1 MSSIEFSSQY
11 PGYPSSDLP
20 ILGELSGMWTIPGG
34 EIVVSS
40 RVSAATVKQF
50 ASWRSD
56 EIASLSDHGVDCLMI
71 CSSDGQSAHTQ
82 VTLVPPDDGS
92 KDNQQLASY
101 RFGPSR
107 QYKFYPSVPYTDEL
121 VDAMRS
127 HWELVAGA
135 LSSDST
141 LLRQIRRS
149 FEITELIKEVGD
161 SFFAKA
167 TKPFRPGRTTRVEM
181 FREKIL
187 WTVKDDQQ
195 ELREPFRNQAG
206 KISSKLSSTWLWR
219 CTKASVW
226 EDRNNS
232 ILTSLWK
239 D

>member
-1 MSSIEFSSQY
+1 MVS
-11 PGYPSSDLP
+11 LP
-20 ILGELSGMWTIPGG
+20 TPKS
-34 EIVVSS
+34 
-40 RVSAATVKQF
+40 
-50 ASWRSD
+50 
-56 EIASLSDHGVDCLMI
+56 
-71 CSSDGQSAHTQ
+71 

-206 KISSKLSSTWLWR
+206 KISFEAIKYLALALHESQCLGRQEQQHLDFD
-219 CTKASVW
+219 V
-226 EDRNNS
+226 ED
-232 ILTSLWK
+232 
-239 D
+239 